1 MRIENGV
8 DTIFD
13 ILSIPFKDIEDIE
26 CRINNKCIKLNL
38 ANINRLKILKSFHMH
53 NEQTKTPLN
62 LNDWLNLEQ
71 KVFVNL
77 HLYYQE
83 KDYNM
88 DASQSASAQ
97 SYLEK
102 SIVPSKYNPVQQ
114 FSKDIHKDI
123 KSFSN

>member
-71 KVFVNL
+71 KVFVNF